1 MSTKFKIILLFI
13 LIICGSA
20 YLFFKKD
27 QTALLAEKV
36 NNSLGITARV
46 FNSKPSDMVFVE
58 LKFKNAGG
66 FLNPKEK
73 RGISVLLAELLFKR
87 AEGKTEA
94 ETIER
99 MRELQIGNIRAFAAF
114 DHFYISF
121 SVTKDT
127 VDEALKFVADSI
139 FSFSVKSGELEEV
152 KGLFP
157 TVQNIDFA
165 FPSDIAFKK
174 LLYLLYGQSPYGLD
188 FTGTSIAIKGIS
200 VADVKDFLRENFT
213 KQNVEVL
220 FVGNVSRFDIE
231 RYLTILFHNAPGEYK
246 KQKFEL
252 SEVSSGQEK
261 VYIEKSN
268 MEDIAY
274 VCFGFRLDGLNDRA
288 KAALLVIEKAL
299 FDDPYADFSSGIREL
314 GIANDISS
322 SLYMFEHSSFL
333 MVGVLIDVNDL
344 ENYKNYLRK
353 KIRDYKHIDVKLLSK
368 AQAYFIENATR
379 GLVSLENVSMELTLK
394 SLPFEKL
401 NEKDYKSLS
410 SKLFVT
416 PKIVVIKK

>member
-1 MSTKFKIILLFI
+1 MSTKFKIISLFI

-20 YLFFKKD
+20 HLFFKKD
-27 QTALLAEKV
+27 QTILRAEKV
-36 NNSLGITARV
+36 NNSLGIAARV
-46 FNSKPSDMVFVE
+46 FNTKPGDTVFVE

-66 FLNPKEK
+66 FFNSKEK

-87 AEGKTEA
+87 AKGMTEA

-99 MRELQIGNIRAFAAF
+99 MRELHIGNIRVFADF

-121 SVTKDT
+121 SVIKDS

-157 TVQNIDFA
+157 TAQNIDLA

-174 LLYLLYGQSPYGLD
+174 LLYLLYGQSSYGLD

-200 VADVKDFLRENFT
+200 TEDVKDFLQENFT

-220 FVGNVSRFDIE
+220 FVGNISRFDVE
-231 RYLTILFHNAPGEYK
+231 RYLTILFHGAPGEYK
-246 KQKFEL
+246 KPQFEL
-252 SEVSSGQEK
+252 PGVFSGQEK
-261 VYIEKSN
+261 VCIEKSN
-268 MEDIAY
+268 MENIAY
-274 VCFGFRLDGLNDRA
+274 VCFGFRLDELDDRA
-288 KAALLVIEKAL
+288 KAAFLVIEKAL

-314 GIANDISS
+314 GVANDIFS

-333 MVGVLIDVNDL
+333 MVGVLIDINDL
-344 ENYKNYLRK
+344 ENYKNYLYK
-353 KIRDYKHIDVKLLSK
+353 KIRDYKHIDVKLLAK
-368 AQAYFIENATR
+368 AQAYFIENAAR
-379 GLVSLENVSMELTLK
+379 GLVSLENVSMELALK
-394 SLPFEKL
+394 RLPFKKV
-401 NEKDYKSLS
+401 NEKDFKNLSL
-410 SKLFVT
+410 KLFVE